1 MVVIAKLMEL
11 AVRGCDWYLYSVTP
25 LPDVEVIINVII
37 PHLHS
42 TTSKWSSNHDQ
53 INATWCHYDQINATF
68 RSIVVDM
75 VHHRFFKP
83 DVIKDWLSSGI
94 KKYDTDKHSFLTL
107 SFANNNFDAINLDNI
122 LPQNSMI
129 SKIHPILRSV
139 CLNSNFVYRYS
150 TDTTTKI
157 YTIRSFHRS

>member
-53 INATWCHYDQINATF
+53 INATF

-75 VHHRFFKP
+75 VHHRLFKP

-107 SFANNNFDAINLDNI
+107 SFANNNFDAINQDNI

-139 CLNSNFVYRYS
+139 CLNGNFVYRYS

>member
-1 MVVIAKLMEL
+1 MEL

-37 PHLHS
+37 HHLHS

-53 INATWCHYDQINATF
+53 INATFRSIVVDMVHHRLFKPYVIMIKPMQPFVQSLWTWFITDFSNLMSLWSNQCNLSFNRCGYGPSQTFQTWCHYDQINATF
-68 RSIVVDM
+68 RSIVVNM

-94 KKYDTDKHSFLTL
+94 KKYDTDK
-107 SFANNNFDAINLDNI
+107 
-122 LPQNSMI
+122 
-129 SKIHPILRSV
+129 
-139 CLNSNFVYRYS
+139 
-150 TDTTTKI
+150 
-157 YTIRSFHRS
+157 RSFI

>member
-53 INATWCHYDQINATF
+53 INATF

-75 VHHRFFKP
+75 VHHKLFKP

>member
-1 MVVIAKLMEL
+1 
-11 AVRGCDWYLYSVTP
+11 
-25 LPDVEVIINVII
+25 
-37 PHLHS
+37 
-42 TTSKWSSNHDQ
+42 
-53 INATWCHYDQINATF
+53 
-68 RSIVVDM
+68 M

-107 SFANNNFDAINLDNI
+107 SFANNNFDAINQDNI

-139 CLNSNFVYRYS
+139 CLNGNFVYRYS